1 MLYKTCRDP
10 LLSSRAAKHSHL
22 HSATMPF
29 TLPPLPYPKNALEPH
44 MCEKTLEFHYGELPE
59 QLDPVHRPWL
69 LRRT

>member
-1 MLYKTCRDP
+1 
-10 LLSSRAAKHSHL
+10 
-22 HSATMPF
+22 
-29 TLPPLPYPKNALEPH
+29 